1 MKDIFHDPEQ
11 MMMMDYADEADRKG
25 LDIWEFSTLEELL
38 DALRDADHDAL
49 FSASCDDDDYDDYDY
64 YDVDKDDDDND
75 DDEDE
80 DDDDDYNVG
89 GYDVDDYDED
99 DEDEDDDEDDEDEV
113 DSFYFDHVIASLS
126 KPDLTAHTSLSSQPS
141 PASQAA
147 QTSQLTQ
154 SAQASQS
161 GQVSQSARASQ
172 ATQASQS
179 VQASRGSQEL
189 PAPSRPVREPRRP
202 EMPEPS
208 SFIVFFFLYL
218 VIMAMLIL
226 GSLQG
231 LISYGRAESWKDWAV
246 EIAAI
251 IGLFVIP
258 ILLYVLNHKINMND
272 YKKNMEKYE
281 AEMKVYEKRLEA
293 YEKFTRGETADK
305 GDFDKAGGPSQAQ
318 QDAQMKKAL
327 ILMGSP
333 RKNGNTA
340 SLAKPFISTLSEAGF
355 HCETVWLC
363 DLDIRPCL
371 ACRACQ
377 LNHTKAACVQQDDM
391 TGLYDQVLACDLL
404 ILATPIYSWYLSLI
418 HILSDS
424 VAAKRIAKRID
435 LLDNLPVIPSFVGYL
450 LCKQHIPESPL
461 QAASRNIRHSI
472 GILYRQLHI
481 SCVLFPKIHAADI
494 QRILCKPAYVPL
506 QSLFFQ
512 PLKQRLRS
520 GLHHIGLIFFQQSLL
535 RKHLKHGS
543 RFRNDRFF
551 SSPIQNPLVLPDGFS

>member
-38 DALRDADHDAL
+38 DALRDADRDAL

-64 YDVDKDDDDND
+64 YDVNEDDDD

-80 DDDDDYNVG
+80 DDDGDYNVD

-99 DEDEDDDEDDEDEV
+99 EEDEDEDDDDEV

-141 PASQAA
+141 PAAQAA
-147 QTSQLTQ
+147 QTSQSTQ
-154 SAQASQS
+154 SAQTSQS
-161 GQVSQSARASQ
+161 AQESQSVQVSQSAQ
-172 ATQASQS
+172 E
-179 VQASRGSQEL
+179 SRVSQEP

-202 EMPEPS
+202 EMPERPGTS
-208 SFIVFFFLYL
+208 VASAIFYLYL
-218 VIMAMLIL
+218 VFTALGHYILITD
-226 GSLQG
+226 
-231 LISYGRAESWKDWAV
+231 LISRGGTEIWKDWAV
-246 EIAAI
+246 EIFSI
-251 IGLFVIP
+251 IFLWILP
-258 ILLYVLNHKINMND
+258 LLLYIFDYKYNSMPD
-272 YKKNMEKYE
+272 YKKNMKKYE
-281 AEMKVYEKRLEA
+281 AEMIVYEKRLEA

-305 GDFDKAGGPSQAQ
+305 SDFDKAGGPSQAQ

-391 TGLYDQVLACDLL
+391 AGLYDQVLACDLL
-404 ILATPIYSWYLSLI
+404 ILATPIYSWYCTPPMKAALDRLVYGLNKYYGSSKGPSLWAGKKVALI
-418 HILSDS
+418 VTCGYPPEKGADLFAEGIRRYCRHSQLEYAGMLAERHLGYDT
-424 VAAKRIAKRID
+424 VFMDEEKAARAKAFAEEVAGTAAKEQPA
-435 LLDNLPVIPSFVGYL
+435 GGG
-450 LCKQHIPESPL
+450 SPT
-461 QAASRNIRHSI
+461 R
-472 GILYRQLHI
+472 
-481 SCVLFPKIHAADI
+481 
-494 QRILCKPAYVPL
+494 
-506 QSLFFQ
+506 
-512 PLKQRLRS
+512 
-520 GLHHIGLIFFQQSLL
+520 
-535 RKHLKHGS
+535 
-543 RFRNDRFF
+543 
-551 SSPIQNPLVLPDGFS
+551 

>member
-64 YDVDKDDDDND
+64 YDVD
-75 DDEDE
+75 EDE
-80 DDDDDYNVG
+80 DDDDD
-89 GYDVDDYDED
+89 
-99 DEDEDDDEDDEDEV
+99 EDEEDEV

-126 KPDLTAHTSLSSQPS
+126 KPDLTSHTSLSSQPS

-147 QTSQLTQ
+147 QTSQSAQEYRSAQTSQ
-154 SAQASQS
+154 SAQ
-161 GQVSQSARASQ
+161 ASQ
-172 ATQASQS
+172 ATQASQ
-179 VQASRGSQEL
+179 VSQEP
-189 PAPSRPVREPRRP
+189 PAPSRPVHEPRKP
-202 EMPEPS
+202 KMPEAPGIS
-208 SFIVFFFLYL
+208 ILFFLYL
-218 VIMAMLIL
+218 GVMTWLIL
-226 GSLQG
+226 GSLHG

-305 GDFDKAGGPSQAQ
+305 GDFDKASGPSQAQ

-355 HCETVWLC
+355 RCETVWLC

-404 ILATPIYSWYLSLI
+404 ILATPIYSWYCTPPMKAALDRLVYGLNKYYGSSKGPSLWAGKKVALI
-418 HILSDS
+418 VTCGYPPEKGADLFAEGIRRYCRHSQLEYAGMLAERHLGYDTVFMDEKKAARAKAFAEEIAGT
-424 VAAKRIAKRID
+424 AAKEQPAGGD
-435 LLDNLPVIPSFVGYL
+435 
-450 LCKQHIPESPL
+450 SP
-461 QAASRNIRHSI
+461 AR
-472 GILYRQLHI
+472 
-481 SCVLFPKIHAADI
+481 
-494 QRILCKPAYVPL
+494 
-506 QSLFFQ
+506 
-512 PLKQRLRS
+512 
-520 GLHHIGLIFFQQSLL
+520 
-535 RKHLKHGS
+535 
-543 RFRNDRFF
+543 
-551 SSPIQNPLVLPDGFS
+551 

>member
-38 DALRDADHDAL
+38 DALRDADRDAL
-49 FSASCDDDDYDDYDY
+49 FSASCDDDDDDDYDY
-64 YDVDKDDDDND
+64 YDVDEDDDDND

-80 DDDDDYNVG
+80 DDDGDYNVG

-99 DEDEDDDEDDEDEV
+99 EEDDDDEDEDDEV

-147 QTSQLTQ
+147 QTSQSTQ
-154 SAQASQS
+154 SAQSVQTSQPA
-161 GQVSQSARASQ
+161 QTAQS
-172 ATQASQS
+172 TQESRS

-189 PAPSRPVREPRRP
+189 PAPSRPVYEPRRP
-202 EMPEPS
+202 KMPEAPGIS
-208 SFIVFFFLYL
+208 ILFFLYL
-218 VIMAMLIL
+218 GVMTWLIL
-226 GSLQG
+226 GSLHG
-231 LISYGRAESWKDWAV
+231 LISCGRAESWKDWAI
-246 EIAAI
+246 EILI
-251 IGLFVIP
+251 IIFMWIIP
-258 ILLYVLNHKINMND
+258 LLLYICD
-272 YKKNMEKYE
+272 YKYNTMPDYQKKMEKYE

-293 YEKFTRGETADK
+293 YEKFIRGETADK

-391 TGLYDQVLACDLL
+391 TGLYDQVLTCDLL
-404 ILATPIYSWYLSLI
+404 ILATPIYSWYCTPPMKAALDRLVYGLNKYYGSSKGPSLWAGKKVALI
-418 HILSDS
+418 VTCGYPPEKGADLFAEGIRRYCRHSQLEYAGMLAERHLGYDT
-424 VAAKRIAKRID
+424 VFMDEEKAARAKAFAEEVAGTAAKEQ
-435 LLDNLPVIPSFVGYL
+435 PGGGG
-450 LCKQHIPESPL
+450 SPT
-461 QAASRNIRHSI
+461 R
-472 GILYRQLHI
+472 
-481 SCVLFPKIHAADI
+481 
-494 QRILCKPAYVPL
+494 
-506 QSLFFQ
+506 
-512 PLKQRLRS
+512 
-520 GLHHIGLIFFQQSLL
+520 
-535 RKHLKHGS
+535 
-543 RFRNDRFF
+543 
-551 SSPIQNPLVLPDGFS
+551 

>member
-49 FSASCDDDDYDDYDY
+49 FSASCDDDDDDDYDY
-64 YDVDKDDDDND
+64 YDVDKDDDDDDND
-75 DDEDE
+75 DDVDEDDDGDYNVDDYDVDEDEEDE
-80 DDDDDYNVG
+80 DDD
-89 GYDVDDYDED
+89 
-99 DEDEDDDEDDEDEV
+99 DEV

-147 QTSQLTQ
+147 QTSQPAQESQSVQTSQSTQ
-154 SAQASQS
+154 AAQS
-161 GQVSQSARASQ
+161 GQVSQSAQ
-172 ATQASQS
+172 AAQS

-226 GSLQG
+226 GSLHG

-293 YEKFTRGETADK
+293 YEKFTRGETVGK
-305 GDFDKAGGPSQAQ
+305 GDFDKASGPSQAQ

-355 HCETVWLC
+355 RCETVWLC

-377 LNHTKAACVQQDDM
+377 ADHTKAACAQQDDM

-404 ILATPIYSWYLSLI
+404 ILATPIYSWYCTPPMKAALDRLVYGLNKYYGSSKGPSLWAGKK
-418 HILSDS
+418 
-424 VAAKRIAKRID
+424 VALIVTCGYPPEKGAD
-435 LLDNLPVIPSFVGYL
+435 LFAEGIRRY
-450 LCKQHIPESPL
+450 C
-461 QAASRNIRHSI
+461 RHS
-472 GILYRQLHI
+472 QLEYAGMLAERHLGYDT
-481 SCVLFPKIHAADI
+481 VFMDEEKAA
-494 QRILCKPAYVPL
+494 RAKAFAEEVAGTTAKE
-506 QSLFFQ
+506 Q
-512 PLKQRLRS
+512 P
-520 GLHHIGLIFFQQSLL
+520 GG
-535 RKHLKHGS
+535 
-543 RFRNDRFF
+543 
-551 SSPIQNPLVLPDGFS
+551 DGGPTR

>member
-25 LDIWEFSTLEELL
+25 LNIWEFSTLEELL
-38 DALRDADHDAL
+38 DALRDADRDAL
-49 FSASCDDDDYDDYDY
+49 FSASCDDDDDYDY

-80 DDDDDYNVG
+80 DDDG
-89 GYDVDDYDED
+89 
-99 DEDEDDDEDDEDEV
+99 DDEDEV

-147 QTSQLTQ
+147 QTSQ
-154 SAQASQS
+154 SAQESQS
-161 GQVSQSARASQ
+161 VQVSQSAQ
-172 ATQASQS
+172 E
-179 VQASRGSQEL
+179 SRVSQEL

-226 GSLQG
+226 GSLHG

-281 AEMKVYEKRLEA
+281 AEMKVYEKRLAA
-293 YEKFTRGETADK
+293 YEKFTRGETAGK
-305 GDFDKAGGPSQAQ
+305 GDFDKADGPSQAQ

-355 HCETVWLC
+355 RCETVWLC

-377 LNHTKAACVQQDDM
+377 ADHTKAACAQQDDM

-404 ILATPIYSWYLSLI
+404 ILATPIYSWYCTPPMKAALDRLVYGLNKYYGSSKGPSLWAGKKVALI
-418 HILSDS
+418 VTCGYPPEKGADLFAEGIRRYCRHSQLEYAGMLAERHLGYDT
-424 VAAKRIAKRID
+424 VFMDEEKAARAKAFAEEVAGTAAKE
-435 LLDNLPVIPSFVGYL
+435 
-450 LCKQHIPESPL
+450 Q
-461 QAASRNIRHSI
+461 
-472 GILYRQLHI
+472 
-481 SCVLFPKIHAADI
+481 
-494 QRILCKPAYVPL
+494 PA
-506 QSLFFQ
+506 
-512 PLKQRLRS
+512 
-520 GLHHIGLIFFQQSLL
+520 GG
-535 RKHLKHGS
+535 GS
-543 RFRNDRFF
+543 SAR
-551 SSPIQNPLVLPDGFS
+551 